1 MAQYRFS
8 SQIVSR
14 STGRSAV
21 AAAAY
26 RSGQSLADERTGLV
40 HDFSQK
46 RGIAFAEI
54 MAPENAPDWMRDR
67 SRLWNAVEAAEKR
80 KDAQLSR
87 EVQLSLPHE
96 LTEAQR
102 IELVRDFVSSQFVAR
117 GMVADVAIHRP
128 SEQSDDRNHHAH
140 VMLTMRELTGE
151 GFGNKAREWN
161 DSELLQTWREE
172 WANHQNRMLEREGH
186 AGRVDHRSF
195 AAQGVD
201 REPTQHLGPNAHQ
214 MEQRGK
220 ASRIGDENRATDQRN
235 SERAEVHQTA
245 AIINLDLERHRRQSE
260 ATTTKRLQAVADA
273 QQLSFIDL
281 ERKHDRQTAN
291 LQAAQEKTFGQS
303 SRTIAA
309 ELAAIAARSET
320 TGWRKLVRKVIGS
333 DARDAQRAQNLRQT
347 AASIE
352 QRKTEQVTALKMD
365 QQAERQK
372 LVATHEKQRAAIAA
386 ELAKANAQK
395 EREILAAQRK
405 AQWQAQRAA
414 TKEHRAAEKDKRP
427 VYRRRDPLTAEQ
439 VQKRVE
445 RKERIAAQNAA
456 LRSTPE
462 NPAMKREFDKARG
475 VEQSKPAAMP
485 TETRFVSRPTPSP
498 APMGEVP
505 RPVIRQAQEMPKQA
519 SQAPTPRP
527 APAPR
532 KDWRVKAPEKP
543 AQAAQTPQAP
553 KAAPPKQVTPQQ
565 PRKDWSKPPATKMQ
579 DQPAA
584 QHMKR
589 DFSKQ
594 ATPAQFRAP
603 ATPSPAETPARKDWS
618 AAVQPQKAREIK
630 PLPPRDPNKTRDRDR

>member
-54 MAPENAPDWMRDR
+54 MAPDNAPDWMLDR

-96 LTEAQR
+96 LTEAHR
-102 IELVRDFVSSQFVAR
+102 IELVRGFVNSQFVAR
-117 GMVADVAIHRP
+117 GMIADVAIHRP
-128 SEQSDDRNHHAH
+128 SDRSDERNHHAH

-161 DSELLQTWREE
+161 DADLLQTWREE
-172 WANHQNRMLEREGH
+172 WANHQNRMLEREGY

-220 ASRIGDENRATDQRN
+220 ASRIGDENRATDERN
-235 SERAEVHQTA
+235 TQRAEQHQA
-245 AIINLDLERHRRQSE
+245 AVVVNLDLERHRRQSA
-260 ATTTKRLQAVADA
+260 ATTAARLQVVADA

-281 ERKHDRQTAN
+281 ERKHDRQTFA
-291 LQAAQEKTFGQS
+291 LKADQEQRFGQS

-320 TGWRKLVRKVIGS
+320 TGWRRIVRKVIGS
-333 DARDAQRAQNLRQT
+333 DARDASAAENLRKT

-352 QRKTEQVTALKMD
+352 QRKAEQLTALKMD

-372 LVATHEKQRAAIAA
+372 LVDTHEKQRAAIAI
-386 ELAKANAQK
+386 ELAKANAK
-395 EREILAAQRK
+395 REREILAVQRK
-405 AQWQAQRAA
+405 AQWEAQRAA
-414 TKEHRAAEKDKRP
+414 TKQYRAEQAQRP
-427 VYRRRDPLTAEQ
+427 AYRRNEPLTPEQ
-439 VQKRVE
+439 VQKRIE
-445 RKERIAAQNAA
+445 RKERITAQKAAARTTA
-456 LRSTPE
+456 E

-475 VEQSKPAAMP
+475 VEQKAPAAMP
-485 TETRFVSRPTPSP
+485 TEARFMARPTPAP
-498 APMGEVP
+498 APIGELPRAPVKQVQQVP
-505 RPVIRQAQEMPKQA
+505 QQPA
-519 SQAPTPRP
+519 APTPKP

-532 KDWRVKAPEKP
+532 KDWRVKAPVQP
-543 AQAAQTPQAP
+543 VQAAQTQTAPQ
-553 KAAPPKQVTPQQ
+553 
-565 PRKDWSKPPATKMQ
+565 RKDWSQKAPTPAQATTA
-579 DQPAA
+579 QP
-584 QHMKR
+584 KR
-589 DFSKQ
+589 DFSKL
-594 ATPAQFRAP
+594 ATPAPSQTP
-603 ATPSPAETPARKDWS
+603 ATAKPAETPARKDWS
-618 AAVQPQKAREIK
+618 AAVQPSKTREIK
-630 PLPPRDPNKTRDRDR
+630 PLPQRDRSRDRDRER